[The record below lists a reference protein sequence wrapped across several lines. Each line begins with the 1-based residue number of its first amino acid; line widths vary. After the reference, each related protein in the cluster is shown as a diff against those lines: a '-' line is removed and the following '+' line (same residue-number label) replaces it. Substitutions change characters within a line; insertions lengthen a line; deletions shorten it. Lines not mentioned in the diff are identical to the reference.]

1 MEMRE
6 NQDRAKRLLAYSAAA
21 GLGAFAFGQQANAA
35 IVHVDIPDVTL
46 DVRATGPG
54 YEIYL
59 DIDGDTDTDFKIQF
73 VDFGSQYAAVRGR
86 SMDYNLSMTNK
97 AKGNDYYIRS
107 FDTGNIIG
115 FGNPNA
121 AVCTGAG
128 EIIKP
133 TGAGAAGFGRD
144 VDSYMGF
151 ALHEDGS
158 SDFYFGWIRLQ
169 TDWNPDPAPYGVA
182 DGVTVFEFAYETEA
196 NTDIVAG
203 AVPEPA
209 TLGMLAAG
217 LGGLAVRRRK
227 A

>member
-6 NQDRAKRLLAYSAAA
+6 TQDRAKRLLAYSAAA
-21 GLGAFAFGQQANAA
+21 GLGAFAFGQQANSAV
-35 IVHVDIPDVTL
+35 VHVDIPDVTL

-73 VDFGSQYAAVRGR
+73 VDFGSQYAAIRGR
-86 SMDYNLSMTNK
+86 SMDYNVSLTNK

-107 FDTGNIIG
+107 FDTNDVIG
-115 FGNPNA
+115 FDNPNMA
-121 AVCTGAG
+121 ICTGAG

-133 TGAGAAGFGRD
+133 SAVNAAGFGRD
-144 VDSYMGF
+144 VPSYMGI

-158 SDFYFGWIRLQ
+158 TDYHFGWIRLQ
-169 TDWNPDPAPYGVA
+169 TIWNPSPAPYGVA

-196 NTDIVAG
+196 NTSILAG
-203 AVPEPA
+203 EVPEPA

-217 LGGLAVRRRK
+217 LGGLALRRRT